1 VGLGRV
7 PVNWSR
13 RHDGPRTRSS
23 VASMCRF
30 RPWDARTR
38 PVFTRRVRVLASCVY
53 CGAAGIAVVMITL
66 KRAYEPASPADGRRI
81 LVERLWP
88 RGIAKA
94 DLGVDEWLKEVAP
107 STELRK
113 WFRHDPHKW
122 NEFRRRYFRELDSRP
137 NAWKSILSAA
147 RRATVT
153 LIYSAHD
160 TEHNNAV
167 ALRDFLHAQPRRPRA
182 KKNVTAVRRSRQPRL
197 HR

>member
-1 VGLGRV
+1 MARRSWAGADPSRATGGEPNASRV
-7 PVNWSR
+7 HQTCPSSR
-13 RHDGPRTRSS
+13 IMRLP
-23 VASMCRF
+23 
-30 RPWDARTR
+30 P
-38 PVFTRRVRVLASCVY
+38 
-53 CGAAGIAVVMITL
+53 AAGIAVVMITL
-66 KRAYEPASPADGRRI
+66 KRAYEPASPADGRRV

-107 STELRK
+107 STQLRK

-147 RRATVT
+147 RRAKIT

-160 TEHNNAV
+160 TQHNNAV

-182 KKNVTAVRRSRQPRL
+182 AKKNATAVRRSRQTRP

>member
-1 VGLGRV
+1 
-7 PVNWSR
+7 
-13 RHDGPRTRSS
+13 
-23 VASMCRF
+23 
-30 RPWDARTR
+30 
-38 PVFTRRVRVLASCVY
+38 
-53 CGAAGIAVVMITL
+53 MIKL
-66 KRAYEPASPADGRRI
+66 KRAYEPESRADGRRV

-88 RGIAKA
+88 RGIAKG

-107 STELRK
+107 STELRT

-122 NEFRRRYFRELDSRP
+122 NEFRRRYFSELDSRP
-137 NAWKSILSAA
+137 DAWRSILSAA

-167 ALRDFLHAQPRRPRA
+167 ALRDYLYAQPRRPRA
-182 KKNVTAVRRSRQPRL
+182 AKNATAVSRSRRQKQP